1 LGEGIIVSPEGDIT
15 IEANLRDSPIR
26 LQFKFSVKSLSC
38 CINVRPRQN
47 LGGRDVHGYCDLL
60 RMKYRDPGIRNN
72 PGHPFLKPFSYMQDG
87 KKDVYYPATPDQLL
101 TTMPVNTNCL
111 ELGLG
116 QPESIEDISLV
127 CATDRLIR
135 RFIS

>member
-1 LGEGIIVSPEGDIT
+1 M
-15 IEANLRDSPIR
+15 
-26 LQFKFSVKSLSC
+26 
-38 CINVRPRQN
+38 
-47 LGGRDVHGYCDLL
+47 HGYCDLL